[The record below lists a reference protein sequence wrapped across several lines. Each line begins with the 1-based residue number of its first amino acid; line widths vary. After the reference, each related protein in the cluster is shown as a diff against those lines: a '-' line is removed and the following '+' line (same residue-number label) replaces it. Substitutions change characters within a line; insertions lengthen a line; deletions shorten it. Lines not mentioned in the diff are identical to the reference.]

1 MLRLRSWMFVPGH
14 SKKMVSKSLSLS
26 VDAIMLDLEDG
37 VVPALK
43 AESRPIV
50 AAALSVRE
58 LGDGPV
64 RYVRVNGTATP
75 YLADDLAT
83 VAVPGLVGIV
93 LPKVETAEEVRAT
106 AAILDGIER
115 DRGLPL
121 GDIRIMLA
129 VESAKGLLAA
139 AQLSLASPRVSGLMF
154 GAEDFSRDIGLPTLR
169 TGRAR
174 EFIHARSTIVFA
186 AAAAGIAAIDGVW
199 PNLADDE
206 GLRQDSL
213 LARDLGFAGK
223 SLIHPGQISAI
234 NEVFSPTAEDLDLA
248 RRLIADFE
256 TAVENGR
263 GSISFAGNL
272 VDRPIYERACATVR
286 LGERVVARSA

>member
-1 MLRLRSWMFVPGH
+1 MFVPGH
-14 SKKMVSKSLSLS
+14 SKKMVSKSLSLP

-50 AAALSVRE
+50 AAALGVRE
-58 LGDGPV
+58 LGDGPL

-75 YLADDLAT
+75 YLADDLAAI
-83 VAVPGLVGIV
+83 AVPGLVGIV
-93 LPKVETAEEVRAT
+93 LPKVETVE
-106 AAILDGIER
+106 DGARDSGHSRCFER
-115 DRGLPL
+115 ERGLPL
-121 GDIRIMLA
+121 GDIRMMLA
-129 VESAKGLLAA
+129 IESAKGLLAA
-139 AQLSLASPRVSGLMF
+139 AQLSLASPRISGLMF
-154 GAEDFSRDIGLPTLR
+154 GAEDFSRDIGLPTVR

-174 EFIHARSTIVFA
+174 EFIHARSMIVFA
-186 AAAAGIAAIDGVW
+186 AAAAGVTPIDGVW

-223 SLIHPGQISAI
+223 SLIHPGQISTI
-234 NEVFSPTAEDLDLA
+234 NEVFSPTAEDLDFA

-263 GSISFAGNL
+263 GSISFAGQL
-272 VDRPIYERACATVR
+272 VDRPIYERARATVR
-286 LGERVVARSA
+286 LGDR